1 MAKTNSYK
9 KVIAGT
15 MTAAMVAGV
24 VSPVAAAGKTFPD
37 VPADHWGIDSINYL
51 VEKGAVKGND
61 KGMFEPG
68 KELTR
73 AEAATMMA
81 QILNL
86 PIDKDAKPS
95 FADSQGQWYTPFIAA
110 VEKAGV
116 IKGTGNGFEP
126 NGKIDRVSMA
136 SLLVEAYKLDTK
148 VNGTPATKFKDLET
162 LNWGK
167 EKANIL
173 VELGISVGTGDQWEP
188 KKTVTKAEA
197 AQFIAK
203 TDKQFGQKEEAKV
216 ESIKAV
222 NAKEIEVKLGATVK
236 AEDVEKATFTIS
248 QGDNPVKV
256 AAKIGEDKKSVILT
270 LEDAAMLKNNNAY
283 VVTVDGLKT
292 AEGKAIPKALE
303 VIFFNDEVAPT
314 VSTVSTPDGY
324 VKVVFSEKLSKEAVT
339 IVINGKKFT
348 ATPVDNA
355 VTLTKAEVASV
366 VKNGEAFNVI
376 VSGAK
381 DLVGNTMEMYEGK
394 ATYKVEKDV
403 TAPEVKEIKVKEI
416 TKEDATLEVTFS
428 EEMTQENLGNVTVK
442 KGKEKL
448 EATISV
454 DAQDKTKA
462 VVEVKGALKAEET
475 ATNLTVELVGYKDAA
490 KNVGQKVSKEV
501 KVTKDVV
508 APNFVKAV
516 AEKEQNL
523 AATFT
528 FDKEVNVDTA
538 KFDKSIVRI
547 INQDTSED
555 VTTKVT
561 VEAAKD
567 NKKGITVTFPAAG
580 NYKVSASKGF
590 IQDTA
595 GNKSAAFTTDV
606 KVDKKKDEEEVVVDK
621 VAPKVTDK
629 AFNKAE
635 NTITVNFDKEVKGGQ
650 AAESAANV
658 NNYTL
663 GGAKLPEGTLITL
676 TNQKETVDGKEK
688 IKSTTATIE
697 LPKTFT
703 FEKSETVKFTVANVA
718 NASGVKM
725 GTTNLLLDVKDTK
738 APEFKSAKV
747 TNVEKKEV
755 TLTFSEVV
763 KVDATDFE
771 FDLNGVPF
779 TVATA
784 PTEASKEVVL
794 ELKAKDNTQ
803 VNFAT
808 GTLTLKA
815 KELKDNA
822 TLNTV
827 DTENNKLVAFKPV
840 TVTR

>member
-24 VSPVAAAGKTFPD
+24 VSPVAAAGKSFPD
-37 VPADHWGIDSINYL
+37 VPEKFWAEDSINYL

-68 KELTR
+68 KEITR

-95 FADSQGQWYTPFIAA
+95 FGDSQGQWYTPFIAA

-116 IKGTGNGFEP
+116 VKGKGEGVFDP

-148 VNGTPATKFKDLET
+148 VNGPLETKFDDLKDS
-162 LNWGK
+162 WGK
-167 EKANIL
+167 DKANIL
-173 VELGISVGTGDQWEP
+173 VKLGISVGTGDKWEP
-188 KKTVTKAEA
+188 NKSVTKAEA
-197 AQFIAK
+197 AQFIAM

-222 NAKEIEVKLGATVK
+222 NAKEIEVKFGTEVK
-236 AEDVEKATFTIS
+236 DLAELKENKSANFSVVEGSKELEIE
-248 QGDNPVKV
+248 KV
-256 AAKIGEDKKSVILT
+256 ELSKDKKSATIT
-270 LEDAAMLKNNNAY
+270 LKNALVNKQAY
-283 VVTVDGLKT
+283 VAHVKDVKSVDGKD
-292 AEGKAIPKALE
+292 IPKALE

-314 VSTVSTPDGY
+314 VSTVSTPDGN
-324 VKVVFSEKLSKEAVT
+324 VKVVFSEKLSGDEV
-339 IVINGKKFT
+339 IVVINGKQIK
-348 ATPVDNA
+348 ATPAGNA
-355 VTLTKAEVASV
+355 VTLTKAQVEDV

-376 VSGAK
+376 VTGAT
-381 DLVGNTMEMYEGK
+381 DLAGNKMEMYEGK

-403 TAPEVKEIKVKEI
+403 TAPEVKDIKVKELVGG
-416 TKEDATLEVTFS
+416 KATLEVTFS
-428 EEMTQENLGNVTVK
+428 EELIKDGQGTVVVKKDGKVLPNTEIALTDDQTKALVTVPAALTE
-442 KGKEKL
+442 KE
-448 EATISV
+448 TSV
-454 DAQDKTKA
+454 
-462 VVEVKGALKAEET
+462 
-475 ATNLTVELVGYKDAA
+475 NLTVEFTAYKDLAN
-490 KNVGQKVSKEV
+490 NVGQKVSKEV

-508 APNFVKAV
+508 APNFVKVV
-516 AEKEQNL
+516 AEKDQK
-523 AATFT
+523 ATFT

-538 KFDKSIVRI
+538 KFDKSVVRI

-595 GNKSAAFTTDV
+595 GNNSAAFTADV
-606 KVDKKKDEEEVVVDK
+606 KIEKNKEEEVVVDK
-621 VAPKVTDK
+621 VAPKVTEK

-635 NTITVNFDKEVKGGQ
+635 NTITVKFDKVVKGGQ
-650 AAESAANV
+650 GAESAANV

-663 GGAKLPEGTLITL
+663 AGAKLPEGTLITL
-676 TNQKETVDGKEK
+676 SGD
-688 IKSTTATIE
+688 TATIE

-725 GTTNLLLDVKDTK
+725 GTTNLLLEVKDTK

-747 TNVEKKEV
+747 SNVEKKEV
-755 TLTFSEVV
+755 TLTFSEAV
-763 KVDATDFE
+763 KVDATDLV

-779 TVATA
+779 TVAADSAKAAKET
-784 PTEASKEVVL
+784 ASKEVVL
-794 ELKAKDNTQ
+794 KLETAEN

>member
-203 TDKQFGQKEEAKV
+203 TDKQFGGQKEEAKV

-236 AEDVEKATFTIS
+236 EEDVKNAKFTLS
-248 QGDNPVKV
+248 QGADNVTAV
-256 AAKIGEDKKSVILT
+256 NAKIGEDKKSVILT
-270 LEDAAMLKNNNAY
+270 IADNAKLLKNDNAY
-283 VVTVDGLKT
+283 VVTVENLKT
-292 AEGKAIPKALE
+292 AEGKEIPKALE
-303 VIFFNDEVAPT
+303 VIFFNDVVAPT
-314 VSTVSTPDGY
+314 VSTVSTPDGK
-324 VKVVFSEKLSKEAVT
+324 VKVVFSEKLNEAKGATVVVNGQKVEGKVVNNTFTSNNALNLESGKEFSIIVT
-339 IVINGKKFT
+339 G
-348 ATPVDNA
+348 ATD
-355 VTLTKAEVASV
+355 LT
-366 VKNGEAFNVI
+366 
-376 VSGAK
+376 
-381 DLVGNTMEMYEGK
+381 DNTMEMYEGK

-403 TAPEVKEIKVKEI
+403 TAPEVKDVKVKEI
-416 TKEDATLEVTFS
+416 TAEGKATLEVTFS
-428 EEMTQENLGNVTVK
+428 EELAENGQGTVVVK
-442 KGKEKL
+442 KGKEELK
-448 EATISV
+448 AAIAR

-462 VVEVKGALKAEET
+462 VIEVTGALKDKET
-475 ATNLTVELVGYKDAA
+475 AADLTVEFVGYKDLAN
-490 KNVGQKVSKEV
+490 NVGSKVSKAV
-501 KVTKDVV
+501 KVSKDVV
-508 APNFVKAV
+508 APNFVKVEADQD
-516 AEKEQNL
+516 K

-528 FDKEVNVDTA
+528 FDKEVTA
-538 KFDKSIVRI
+538 QNGKLRV
-547 INQDTSED
+547 INLDTSKD
-555 VTTKVT
+555 VTADVT
-561 VEAAKD
+561 VVPAKD
-567 NKKGITVTFPAAG
+567 NKKGITLTFPAKG
-580 NYKVSASKGF
+580 NYKVAAAKGLVK
-590 IQDTA
+590 DAA
-595 GNKSAAFTTDV
+595 GNESVAFTKEV
-606 KVDKKKDEEEVVVDK
+606 KVVEKEAEKETDK
-621 VAPKVTDK
+621 VAPVVKAVAYDK
-629 AFNKAE
+629 ATNK
-635 NTITVNFDKEVKGGQ
+635 ITVNFEKEVKGGQ
-650 AAESAANV
+650 VAESAANV

-663 GGAKLPEGTLITL
+663 AGAKLPEGTLIVL
-676 TNQKETVDGKEK
+676 DGTNA
-688 IKSTTATIE
+688 IIE
-697 LPKTFT
+697 LPSTFT

-718 NASGVKM
+718 NKDGVKM
-725 GTTNLLLDVKDTK
+725 GTANLLLEVKDTK
-738 APEFKSAKV
+738 APEFKSAKITKV
-747 TNVEKKEV
+747 DAKEI
-755 TLTFSEVV
+755 TLTFSEAVNI
-763 KVDATDFE
+763 DTTDFTV
-771 FDLNGVPF
+771 DLNGVEL
-779 TVATA
+779 TVAKANENAEAAKDVVLKVTA
-784 PTEASKEVVL
+784 PT
-794 ELKAKDNTQ
+794 D
-803 VNFAT
+803 VNLAT
-808 GTLTLKA
+808 GTVTVKA
-815 KELKDNA
+815 KEL
-822 TLNTV
+822 
-827 DTENNKLVAFKPV
+827 ENNAKYQFKTTDKAENALVAFKPV

>member
-37 VPADHWGIDSINYL
+37 VDGHWSKESVYYL
-51 VEKGAVKGND
+51 VEKGAIAGND
-61 KGMFEPG
+61 DGTFAPDREI
-68 KELTR
+68 TR

-81 QILNL
+81 KILNL
-86 PIDKDAKPS
+86 PIEKGAKPS
-95 FADSQGQWYTPFIAA
+95 YADSQNHWASAIIAA

-116 IKGTGNGFEP
+116 VKGKGDGTFDP
-126 NGKIDRVSMA
+126 DGKIDRVSMA

-148 VNGTPATKFKDLET
+148 VNGPLETKFDDLKDS
-162 LNWGK
+162 WGK
-167 EKANIL
+167 DKANIL
-173 VELGISVGTGDQWEP
+173 VKLGISVGTGDKWEP
-188 KKTVTKAEA
+188 NKSVTKAEA

-203 TDKQFGQKEEAKV
+203 TDKQFGGQKEEAKV
-216 ESIKAV
+216 ESIKAI

-236 AEDVEKATFTIS
+236 EEDVEKATFTIS
-248 QGDNPVKV
+248 QGENPVKV

-270 LEDAAMLKNNNAY
+270 LEDANKLKKNNAY
-283 VVTVDGLKT
+283 VVTAEGLKT
-292 AEGKAIPKALE
+292 ADGKEIPKALE

-314 VSTVSTPDGY
+314 VSTVSTPDGD
-324 VKVVFSEKLSKEAVT
+324 VKVVFSEKLNENEKVT
-339 IVINGKKFT
+339 VVINGTKFVVNPKGNT
-348 ATPVDNA
+348 
-355 VTLTKAEVASV
+355 VTLPKADVASV

-376 VSGAK
+376 VTGAK
-381 DLVGNTMEMYEGK
+381 DLVDNTMEMYEGK

-403 TAPEVKEIKVKEI
+403 TAPEVKDVKVKEI

-428 EEMTQENLGNVTVK
+428 EEMTNENLGTVTVK
-442 KGKEKL
+442 KGKDPL
-448 EATISV
+448 TATITV
-454 DAQDKTKA
+454 DPQDKTKA
-462 VVEVKGALKAEET
+462 IVEVKGALKAEET
-475 ATNLTVELVGYKDAA
+475 ATNLTIEFVGYKDVAN
-490 KNVGQKVSKEV
+490 NVGQKVSKEV

-508 APNFVKAV
+508 APNFVKVV
-516 AEKEQNL
+516 AEKDQK
-523 AATFT
+523 ATFT
-528 FDKEVNVDTA
+528 FDKEVNAETA
-538 KFDKSIVRI
+538 TFDKKVVRI

-555 VTTKVT
+555 VTTNVT

-567 NKKGITVTFPAAG
+567 NKKGITVKFPAAG

-590 IQDTA
+590 IQDKA
-595 GNKSAAFTTDV
+595 GNNSAAFTTDV
-606 KVDKKKDEEEVVVDK
+606 KIDKNKEEVVVDK
-621 VAPKVTDK
+621 EAPKVTDK
-629 AFNKAE
+629 AFNKDE
-635 NTITVNFDKEVKGGQ
+635 NTITVKFDKVVKGGQ
-650 AAESAANV
+650 GAESAANV

-663 GGAKLPEGTLITL
+663 AGAKLPEGTLITL
-676 TNQKETVDGKEK
+676 SGD
-688 IKSTTATIE
+688 TATIE

-703 FEKSETVKFTVANVA
+703 FEKSETVKFTVSNVA

-747 TNVEKKEV
+747 SNVEKKEV
-755 TLTFSEVV
+755 TLTFSEAV
-763 KVDATDFE
+763 KVDATDLV

-779 TVATA
+779 TVAADSAKAAKET
-784 PTEASKEVVL
+784 ASKEVVL
-794 ELKAKDNTQ
+794 KLETAEN

>member
-9 KVIAGT
+9 KLIAGT

-37 VPADHWGIDSINYL
+37 VDGHWSKESVYYL
-51 VEKGAVKGND
+51 VEKGAIAGND
-61 KGMFEPG
+61 DGTFAPDREV
-68 KELTR
+68 TR

-81 QILNL
+81 KILNL

-95 FADSQGQWYTPFIAA
+95 YTDSQAHWATPIIAA

-116 IKGTGNGFEP
+116 VKGKGEGKFDP
-126 NGKIDRVSMA
+126 DGKIDRVSMA

-148 VNGTPATKFKDLET
+148 VTGTPATKFKDLEDS
-162 LNWGK
+162 WGK
-167 EKANIL
+167 AKANIL
-173 VELGISVGTGDQWEP
+173 VELGISVGTGDKWEP
-188 KKTVTKAEA
+188 NKTVTKAEA

-216 ESIKAV
+216 ESIKAI

-236 AEDVEKATFTIS
+236 EEDVKNAKFTLS
-248 QGDNPVKV
+248 QGANNEIKV
-256 AAKIGEDKKSVILT
+256 TAKIGEDKKSVILT
-270 LEDAAMLKNNNAY
+270 LEGTKKLENNNAY
-283 VVTVDGLKT
+283 VVTVENLKT
-292 AEGKAIPKALE
+292 AEGKEIPKALE

-314 VSTVSTPDGY
+314 VSTVSTPEGK
-324 VKVVFSEKLSKEAVT
+324 VKVVFSEKLDTNKPVRV
-339 IVINGKKFT
+339 VINGQ
-348 ATPVDNA
+348 
-355 VTLTKAEVASV
+355 EVAGA
-366 VKNGEAFNVI
+366 VKDNTFTSTNALNLENGKEFSVI
-376 VSGAK
+376 VTGAQDLSGNA
-381 DLVGNTMEMYEGK
+381 MEMYEGK
-394 ATYKVEKDV
+394 ATYKVEKDT
-403 TAPEVKEIKVKEI
+403 TAPEFKDVKVKELVEG
-416 TKEDATLEVTFS
+416 TATLEATFS
-428 EEMTQENLGNVTVK
+428 EELSAAGNVVVK
-442 KGKEKL
+442 KGNKVVES
-448 EATISV
+448 ATIAL
-454 DAQDKTKA
+454 DQDKTKA
-462 VVEVKGALKAEET
+462 IVTVPTALTKTET
-475 ATNLTVELVGYKDAA
+475 AANLTVEFVGYKDLAN
-490 KNVGQKVSKEV
+490 NVGKQVSKEV

-516 AEKEQNL
+516 AEKEQDK

-528 FDKEVNVDTA
+528 FDKEMDINKVNKA
-538 KFDKSIVRI
+538 HVRV

-555 VTTKVT
+555 VTKDVAVT
-561 VEAAKD
+561 EVKD
-567 NKKGITVTFPAAG
+567 NKKAITLTFPAEG
-580 NYKVSASKGF
+580 NYKVAASKGF
-590 IQDTA
+590 ITDTA
-595 GNKSAAFTTDV
+595 GNESAAFTTEV
-606 KVDKKKDEEEVVVDK
+606 KVAKKDTVTPPVVDK
-621 VAPKVTDK
+621 VAPKVTNDDI
-629 AFNKAE
+629 AFNKE
-635 NTITVNFDKEVKGGQ
+635 QNTVTVKFDKEVKGGQ

-663 GGAKLPEGTLITL
+663 AGAKLPEGTLITL
-676 TNQKETVDGKEK
+676 TNEKETVDGKEK

-697 LPKTFT
+697 LPKAFT

-725 GTTNLLLDVKDTK
+725 GTTNLLLKIEDTK

-747 TNVEKKEV
+747 TNVGKQEV
-755 TLTFSEVV
+755 TLTFSEAV

-794 ELKAKDNTQ
+794 GLKAKNDAD

-827 DTENNKLVAFKPV
+827 DTANNKLVAFKPV
-840 TVTR
+840 TVAR